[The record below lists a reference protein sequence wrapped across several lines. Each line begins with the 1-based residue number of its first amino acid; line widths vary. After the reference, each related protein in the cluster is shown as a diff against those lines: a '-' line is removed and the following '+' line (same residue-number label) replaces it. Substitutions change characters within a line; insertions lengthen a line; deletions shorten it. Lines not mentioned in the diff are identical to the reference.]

1 MRKVLAIFLSLAIAG
16 VAAAQTQQKPT
27 HPPSQRGTERIMEEV
42 RHRLVMLPY
51 YSVFDNLAFKVD
63 DDTVTLLGQV
73 VNGTLKSD
81 AEAAVRDI
89 EGVENVVNKIEIL
102 PASQFD
108 DRIRLAIYRA
118 IYGQPPLDRYALSN
132 IPPIHIVVKNGRV
145 SLEGVVDNESDKN
158 IAGIRART
166 VSGVF
171 DVKNNLQVLK
181 H

>member
-1 MRKVLAIFLSLAIAG
+1 MRTIVVVFLSLLIAG

-42 RHRLVMLPY
+42 RHRLAMLPY

-63 DDTVTLLGQV
+63 DGTVTLLGQV

-89 EGVENVVNKIEIL
+89 EGVENVVDKIEIL

-108 DRIRLAIYRA
+108 HRIRLAIYRA
-118 IYGQPPLDRYALSN
+118 IYGQPPLDRYAFSN
-132 IPPIHIVVKNGRV
+132 IPPIHIVVKNGHV

-166 VSGVF
+166 VPGVF

-181 H
+181 Q